1 MHASRS
7 CISSPIHAAAVP
19 IVLMAALLA
28 SEGTARAEESLPDA
42 PQPQAHAA
50 AALGPCRIRN
60 AGATTAA
67 AGGVRMLAVAAGNT
81 ELPIPQP
88 VSAPCPVYVPIIDW
102 YARFLD
108 GPRVKA
114 LSPKQKAWLAI
125 RNVGDPFNAV
135 TILAASGISIGAD
148 AHSVY
153 GPGMPGFGRL
163 VGVSYAEDMTGEFI
177 GTFLIPSLAHQ
188 DPHYHR
194 APQLSIPR
202 RVLHTATAVVWGQGD
217 DGHGML
223 NYANLIGFGADIAIS
238 NLYVPGRSTNVSSSF
253 ARYGTGLAL
262 APTDNMITEFLPDLA
277 RHIHFRVVAIQ
288 RIIDRVGR
296 PEAGGTP

>member
-1 MHASRS
+1 
-7 CISSPIHAAAVP
+7 
-19 IVLMAALLA
+19 MAAIA
-28 SEGTARAEESLPDA
+28 TGHEPPA
-42 PQPQAHAA
+42 PQPV
-50 AALGPCRIRN
+50 
-60 AGATTAA
+60 T
-67 AGGVRMLAVAAGNT
+67 
-81 ELPIPQP
+81 
-88 VSAPCPVYVPIIDW
+88 APCPVYVPIIDW

-108 GPRVKA
+108 GPHVKA

-135 TILAASGISIGAD
+135 TILATSGISIGSD
-148 AHSVY
+148 AHTVY
-153 GPGMPGFGRL
+153 GPGMSGFGRL

-177 GTFLIPSLAHQ
+177 GTFLIPSIAHQ

-217 DGHGML
+217 NGRGML

-238 NLYVPGRSTNVSSSF
+238 NLYVPGRSTNVPSSF
-253 ARYGTGLAL
+253 ARYGTGFAL

-288 RIIDRVGR
+288 RIIDKVGR
-296 PEAGGTP
+296 PEAAGTP